1 MVFRKEKS
9 TPGLKSIEVA
19 MILACC
25 NASGNNKLL
34 KISNA
39 ISLFVQ
45 WPKNCADEIKNFLTW
60 FFYRSSQFSRKGKCT
75 DVSVKVMK
83 EYR

>member
-1 MVFRKEKS
+1 
-9 TPGLKSIEVA
+9 

-25 NASGNNKLL
+25 NASGNHKLL

-45 WPKNCADEIKNFLTW
+45 WPKNCANETKNFSYLV
-60 FFYRSSQFSRKGKCT
+60 FYRNIQVSRKSKCKV
-75 DVSVKVMK
+75 VSVNVLK

>member
-1 MVFRKEKS
+1 VFRKEKS
-9 TPGLKSIEVA
+9 NPGHKSTELA

-25 NASGNNKLL
+25 NAPGNHKLL

-39 ISLFVQ
+39 ISLFEQ
-45 WPKNCADEIKNFLTW
+45 WPKNSADEIKKCSYFI
-60 FFYRSSQFSRKGKCT
+60 FYRSIQFSRKGKCR
-75 DVSVKVMK
+75 VVAVNVMK

>member
-1 MVFRKEKS
+1 VFRKEKLAPGHKS
-9 TPGLKSIEVA
+9 TELA

-25 NASGNNKLL
+25 NASGNHKLL

-45 WPKNCADEIKNFLTW
+45 WPKNCADEIKIFLTW
-60 FFYRSSQFSRKGKCT
+60 IF
-75 DVSVKVMK
+75 
-83 EYR
+83 